1 MNEKRKKIEALVYK
15 VFDQLDKTK
24 ANTKKYKDFFNK
36 MTDKEFDTWAKRF
49 LEGDD
54 NLQLEILPWK
64 NEPSMDDIQG
74 CAKSIGLPLEEYVY
88 FRHEG
93 EADENG
99 VKKIVRSRSKCCV
112 GYISVRRLQQILSK
126 KNSYTTDISKRNS
139 ITNTVSGQSSIA
151 RNSDSENASL
161 ITLGSDHSIKEMLGF
176 RADDANTKTLA
187 YNLISRDGFVKLSQ
201 LEEVEDISSK
211 STLNSLDV
219 FLTGAGM
226 KTSILGED
234 MLFYA
239 TKSGI
244 NFKG

>member
-36 MTDKEFDTWAKRF
+36 MTDKEFDTWAKKF

-93 EADENG
+93 DKST
-99 VKKIVRSRSKCCV
+99 VTRSRSKCCV

-139 ITNTVSGQSSIA
+139 LTNTVTGASSVA
-151 RNSDSENASL
+151 RNSDTENASL
-161 ITLGSDHSIKEMLGF
+161 ITLGSDHSIREMLGF
-176 RADDANTKTLA
+176 RADDQNAKTLA
-187 YNLISRDGFVKLSQ
+187 YSQIAQNGFIRLKDLDQ
-201 LEEVEDISSK
+201 VEDLSSK
-211 STLNSLDV
+211 ATLNTLDV
-219 FLTGAGM
+219 FLTGAGI
-226 KTSILGED
+226 KSSILGED

-244 NFKG
+244 NYKG

>member
-1 MNEKRKKIEALVYK
+1 
-15 VFDQLDKTK
+15 
-24 ANTKKYKDFFNK
+24 
-36 MTDKEFDTWAKRF
+36 MTDKEFDVHIKKF
-49 LEGDD
+49 LEGND

-99 VKKIVRSRSKCCV
+99 EKKIVRSRSKCCV

-139 ITNTVSGQSSIA
+139 ILNTVTGESQKARSGDA
-151 RNSDSENASL
+151 ETNSL
-161 ITLGSDHSIKEMLGF
+161 VTLGCDISNKELLGF

-187 YNLISRDGFVKLSQ
+187 YNNIAMNGFVRMVDLQ
-201 LEEVEDISSK
+201 QVEDVSSK
-211 STLNSLDV
+211 STLNTLDS
-219 FLTGAGM
+219 FLLGAGI
-226 KTSILGED
+226 KSDILD
-234 MLFYA
+234 SSMMLYA
-239 TKSGI
+239 TRAGI
-244 NFKG
+244 NYHN

>member
-36 MTDKEFDTWAKRF
+36 MTDKEFDIWAKKF
-49 LEGDD
+49 LEGTD

-99 VKKIVRSRSKCCV
+99 NRKIVRSRSKCCV

-139 ITNTVSGQSSIA
+139 QTGQVTGGSSVA
-151 RNSDSENASL
+151 RNSDSESNSM
-161 ITLGSDHSIKEMLGF
+161 ITLQADNSLREMLGF
-176 RADDANTKTLA
+176 RADDQNTKNLA
-187 YNLISRDGFVKLSQ
+187 YGLIARDGYIKLSQ
-201 LEEVEDISSK
+201 LDEIEDNSSK
-211 STLNSLDV
+211 ATLNSLDV

-226 KTSILGED
+226 KSSILGED

>member
-24 ANTKKYKDFFNK
+24 ANTKKYKDLFNK
-36 MTDKEFDTWAKRF
+36 MTDKEFDVHIKKF
-49 LEGDD
+49 LEGND

-99 VKKIVRSRSKCCV
+99 ERKIVRSRSKCCV

-139 ITNTVSGQSSIA
+139 ITQQVTGTSQVARSG
-151 RNSDSENASL
+151 DSETNSL
-161 ITLGSDHSIKEMLGF
+161 VTLGCDVSNKELLGF

-187 YNLISRDGFVKLSQ
+187 YQMIARDGFVRMADLQ
-201 LEEVEDISSK
+201 QVEDVSSK
-211 STLNSLDV
+211 ATLNTLSAY
-219 FLTGAGM
+219 LTSVG
-226 KTSILGED
+226 IHNDLLGD
-234 MLFYA
+234 DLLLQA
-239 TKSGI
+239 TKMGI
-244 NFKG
+244 NYKQ

>member
-36 MTDKEFDTWAKRF
+36 MTDKEFDTWAKKF
-49 LEGDD
+49 LEGTD

-64 NEPSMDDIQG
+64 NEPSMDDIRE

-99 VKKIVRSRSKCCV
+99 QKKIIRSRDKCCV

-139 ITNTVSGQSSIA
+139 ILNTVTGESQKARSGDA
-151 RNSDSENASL
+151 ETNSL
-161 ITLGSDHSIKEMLGF
+161 VTLGCDISNKELLGF
-176 RADDANTKTLA
+176 RADDANTKAMA
-187 YNLISRDGFVKLSQ
+187 YNNIARDGYVKISDLQ
-201 LEEVEDISSK
+201 QVEDVSSK
-211 STLNSLDV
+211 STLNTLSAY
-219 FLTGAGM
+219 LTSVGLHNDL
-226 KTSILGED
+226 LGD
-234 MLFYA
+234 DLLLQA
-239 TKSGI
+239 TKMGI

>member
-36 MTDKEFDTWAKRF
+36 MTDREFDIWVKKF

-93 EADENG
+93 DKST
-99 VKKIVRSRSKCCV
+99 VTRSRSKCCV

-139 ITNTVSGQSSIA
+139 LTNTVTGASSVA
-151 RNSDSENASL
+151 RNSDTENASL
-161 ITLGSDHSIKEMLGF
+161 ITLGSDHSIREMLGF
-176 RADDANTKTLA
+176 RADDQNAKTLA
-187 YNLISRDGFVKLSQ
+187 YSQIAQNGFIRLKDLDQ
-201 LEEVEDISSK
+201 VEDLSSK
-211 STLNSLDV
+211 ATLNTLDV
-219 FLTGAGM
+219 FLTGAGI
-226 KTSILGED
+226 KSSILGED

-244 NFKG
+244 NYKG

>member
-36 MTDKEFDTWAKRF
+36 MTDKEFDIWAKNF

-99 VKKIVRSRSKCCV
+99 KKVVTRSRAKCCV

-139 ITNTVSGQSSIA
+139 QTNQVSGGSSIA
-151 RNSDSENASL
+151 RNSDSESNSM
-161 ITLGSDHSIKEMLGF
+161 ITLQADHSLREMLGF
-176 RADDANTKTLA
+176 RADDQNTKTLA
-187 YNLISRDGFVKLSQ
+187 YNHIAMNGFVRLQ
-201 LEEVEDISSK
+201 DLDQIEDVSSK
-211 STLNSLDV
+211 STLNTLDV
-219 FLTGAGM
+219 FLTGC
-226 KTSILGED
+226 SIKSDLLGD
-234 MLFYA
+234 DLMLMG
-239 TKSGI
+239 TKLGI
-244 NFKG
+244 NYKG

>member
-24 ANTKKYKDFFNK
+24 ANTKKYKDFFTK
-36 MTDKEFDTWAKRF
+36 MTDKEFDTWAKKF
-49 LEGDD
+49 LEGND

-93 EADENG
+93 GADENG
-99 VKKIVRSRSKCCV
+99 ERKIVRSRSKCCV

-139 ITNTVSGQSSIA
+139 ITNQTSQSSAIA
-151 RNSDSENASL
+151 RNSDSESNSMITMGLDASL
-161 ITLGSDHSIKEMLGF
+161 REFLGF
-176 RADDANTKTLA
+176 RADDQNTKTLA
-187 YNLISRDGFVKLSQ
+187 YNSISRDGFVRLKDLDQ
-201 LEEVEDISSK
+201 VEDISSK
-211 STLNSLDV
+211 STLNTLSAY
-219 FLTGAGM
+219 LTSVGLHNDL
-226 KTSILGED
+226 LGD
-234 MLFYA
+234 DLLLQA
-239 TKSGI
+239 TKMGI

>member
-36 MTDKEFDTWAKRF
+36 MTDKEFDTWAKKF

-139 ITNTVSGQSSIA
+139 ILNTVTGDSQKARSGDA
-151 RNSDSENASL
+151 ETNAL
-161 ITLGSDHSIKEMLGF
+161 VTLGCDVSNKELLGF
-176 RADDANTKTLA
+176 RADDANTKALA
-187 YNLISRDGFVKLSQ
+187 YQMISRDGFVKMSQ
-201 LEEVEDISSK
+201 LQQVEDVASK
-211 STLNSLDV
+211 STLNTLSV
-219 FLTGAGM
+219 YLTGAGLENDL
-226 KTSILGED
+226 LGD
-234 MLFYA
+234 DLLLYA
-239 TKSGI
+239 TKIGI
-244 NFKG
+244 NFKE